1 MRSDLQVV
9 IGYGPADWF
18 REKLAGEDSESL
30 LTLLLEQDSEWRRIV
45 VDHGDRDHHEATD
58 AQERPKLVAVT
69 SAEYASLSEH
79 VLINFAWSIG
89 ALNPVRLVL
98 QNPPTSVRLQLE
110 RAFVDVSVVEYKHP
124 LLTLKHLQAL
134 HDQFG
139 EKLVGQ
145 SSVRE
150 RLLAAL
156 YPLTLTSRTSPVVI
170 MFYGPSGVGK
180 TETAHFINDL
190 IGGVLLRRQF
200 SMYHSTK
207 FASYLFGGDHSEPA
221 LARDLLDRE
230 PGVILIDEFDKA
242 DPIFFS
248 AFYELFDGDSFED
261 KNYRVNV
268 GPAIIICTS
277 NYASADEVRTHLGD
291 PLHSRLDAVIGFEK
305 LSTEEV
311 KQVIDRIVD
320 ERFDKPNDPNIA
332 HLDQENLRAKLQV
345 LVGASGNV
353 RQLGKLVNEVI
364 ATMIVD
370 RILTR
375 PEENNETDTALLAE
389 TSPVSSTDRG

>member
-1 MRSDLQVV
+1 MRSEVQVV

-18 REKLAGEDSESL
+18 REKLSGEDSESL
-30 LTLLLEQDSEWRRIV
+30 LTLLLEQDSERRRIV
-45 VDHGDRDHHEATD
+45 VDHGDRDPEATD
-58 AQERPKLVAVT
+58 VQERPSLVTVT

-79 VLINFAWSIG
+79 VLINFAWSVET
-89 ALNPVRLVL
+89 LNPVRLVL

-110 RAFVDVSVVEYKHP
+110 RAFADVSVVEYKHP
-124 LLTLKHLQAL
+124 PFTLEHLQAV

-145 SSVRE
+145 APVRE

-180 TETAHFINDL
+180 TETAHFINDV
-190 IGGVLLRRQF
+190 IEGVLLRRQF

-230 PGVILIDEFDKA
+230 AGVVLIDEFDKA
-242 DPIFFS
+242 DPMFFS
-248 AFYELFDGDSFED
+248 AFYELFDGGSFED
-261 KNYRVNV
+261 KNYRVSV

-291 PLHSRLDAVIGFEK
+291 PLHSRFDAVIGFGK
-305 LSTEEV
+305 LSAEEV

-320 ERFDKPNDPNIA
+320 ERFNKPSDPNIA
-332 HLDQENLRAKLQV
+332 YLDQEDLRAKLHV
-345 LVGASGNV
+345 LVGSSGNV

-364 ATMIVD
+364 ATMILDHVLV
-370 RILTR
+370 RR
-375 PEENNETDTALLAE
+375 VETSGIDTALS
-389 TSPVSSTDRG
+389 TGPSPVTPTDR